1 MHKPNME
8 NMINV
13 SKIFEIAQTQKE
25 FSITWIAEDGHRVI
39 VNDAVFT
46 KDDGFYSKGRTM
58 NILCRNSIHMPSRIS
73 LKTFWDLIHC
83 RNIKFT

>member
-58 NILCRNSIHMPSRIS
+58 NILCRNSGEVRTVKIDTIVE
-73 LKTFWDLIHC
+73 FNGVEVFI
-83 RNIKFT
+83 

>member
-1 MHKPNME
+1 ME

-46 KDDGFYSKGRTM
+46 KDDGFYAKGRTM
-58 NILCRNSIHMPSRIS
+58 NILCRNSGEVRTVKIDTIVE
-73 LKTFWDLIHC
+73 FNGVEVFI
-83 RNIKFT
+83 